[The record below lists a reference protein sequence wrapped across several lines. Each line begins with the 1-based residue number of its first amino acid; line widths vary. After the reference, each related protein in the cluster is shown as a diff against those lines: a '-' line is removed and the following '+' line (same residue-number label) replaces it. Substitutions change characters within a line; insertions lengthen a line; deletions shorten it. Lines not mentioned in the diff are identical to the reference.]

1 MIKNYITET
10 TDLQRL
16 VPELAND
23 TYLWSGQTNH
33 SGQGIEAFNYV
44 RQDLINKGY
53 NLRQLMTPL
62 ELSTTSAED
71 TINRLRWVVT
81 CTVTGTVILYGS
93 EDGTTWNTIQT
104 ETLSATG
111 TTSYIITQSYL
122 YYKIGGTATFTSE
135 LVDTT
140 FDGLIKYK
148 WIEFIFIN
156 AGKGTDNRYT
166 EYALY
171 FSKMYDDLLNKMKV
185 PTDTDE
191 DGEIDTT
198 KSSVI
203 DRTN

>member
-1 MIKNYITET
+1 MIKNYVTE

-23 TYLWSGQTNH
+23 VYLWTGQTDH
-33 SGQGIEAFNYV
+33 ASQGIEAFNYV
-44 RQDLINKGY
+44 RQDLINRGY
-53 NLRQLMTPL
+53 DLRQLMTPL
-62 ELSTTSAED
+62 TLSTTSAED

-81 CTVTGTVILYGS
+81 ATVTGTAILYGS
-93 EDGTTWNTIQT
+93 TDGTTWSTIQT
-104 ETLSATG
+104 ETISSAG
-111 TTSYIITQSYL
+111 TTSYVITQTYL

-140 FDGLIKYK
+140 FDSLIKYK

-156 AGKGTDNRYT
+156 AGKGENSRYT

-171 FSKMYDDLLNKMKV
+171 FSKMYDDLLNKMRIPV
-185 PTDTDE
+185 DTDS
-191 DGEIDTT
+191 DGETDTT

>member
-1 MIKNYITET
+1 MVKNYLTE

-23 TYLWSGQTNH
+23 VYLWTGQTDH
-33 SGQGIEAFNYV
+33 SAQGVEAFNYV

-53 NLRQLMTPL
+53 NLRQLMIPL
-62 ELSTTSAED
+62 TLSTTGVED

-81 CTVTGTVILYGS
+81 ATVIGTAIIYGS
-93 EDGTTWNTIQT
+93 SDNSTWTTIQT
-104 ETLSATG
+104 ETISATG
-111 TTSYIITQSYL
+111 VTSYLLSDAYK
-122 YYKIGGTATFTSE
+122 YYKVGGTATFTSE

-148 WIEFIFIN
+148 WIEFIMMN
-156 AGKGTDNRYT
+156 AGKGGDSKYT

-171 FSKMYDDLLNKMKV
+171 FSKMYDDLLNKMQIPV
-185 PTDTDE
+185 DTDA
-191 DGEIDTT
+191 DGEVDET

-203 DRTN
+203 DRLN

>member
-1 MIKNYITET
+1 MVKNYLTE

-23 TYLWSGQTNH
+23 VYLWTGQTDH
-33 SGQGIEAFNYV
+33 SAQGVEAFNYV

-53 NLRQLMTPL
+53 NLRQLMIPL
-62 ELSTTSAED
+62 TLSTTGVED

-81 CTVTGTVILYGS
+81 ATVTGTAIIYGS
-93 EDGTTWNTIQT
+93 SDNSTWTTIQT
-104 ETLSATG
+104 ETISATG
-111 TTSYIITQSYL
+111 VTSYLLSDAYK
-122 YYKIGGTATFTSE
+122 YYKVGGTATFTSE

-148 WIEFIFIN
+148 WIEFIMMN
-156 AGKGTDNRYT
+156 AGKGGDSKYT

-171 FSKMYDDLLNKMKV
+171 FSKMYDDLLNKMQIPV
-185 PTDTDE
+185 DTDA
-191 DGEIDTT
+191 DGEVDET

>member
-1 MIKNYITET
+1 MIKNHVIE

-23 TYLWSGQTNH
+23 TYLWANQTNH
-33 SGQGIEAFNYV
+33 SGQGVEAFNYV

-53 NLRQLMTPL
+53 NLRNVMTPL
-62 ELSTTSAED
+62 TLSTTSAQD
-71 TINRLRWVVT
+71 KINRLRWVATV
-81 CTVTGTVILYGS
+81 TVTGTIIIYGS
-93 EDGTTWNTIQT
+93 SDGLTWNTIQT
-104 ETLSATG
+104 TTISATG
-111 TTSYIITQSYL
+111 TTSYILPETYL
-122 YYKIGGTATFTSE
+122 YYKTGGTATFTSE

-171 FSKMYDDLLNKMKV
+171 FSKMYDELLNKMKV
-185 PTDTDE
+185 PTDTDA
-191 DGEIDTT
+191 DGEIDTI
-198 KSSVI
+198 KSGVI

>member
-1 MIKNYITET
+1 MIKNYVTE

-23 TYLWSGQTNH
+23 VYLWTGQTDH
-33 SGQGIEAFNYV
+33 ASQGIEAFNYV
-44 RQDLINKGY
+44 RQDLINRGY
-53 NLRQLMTPL
+53 DLRQLMTPL
-62 ELSTTSAED
+62 TLSTTSAED

-81 CTVTGTVILYGS
+81 ATVTGTAILYGS
-93 EDGTTWNTIQT
+93 TDGDTWNTIQT
-104 ETLSATG
+104 ETISSAG
-111 TTSYIITQSYL
+111 TTSYVIMQTYL

-156 AGKGTDNRYT
+156 AGKGENSRYT

-171 FSKMYDDLLNKMKV
+171 FSKMYDDLLNKMRIPV
-185 PTDTDE
+185 DTDS
-191 DGEIDTT
+191 DGETDTT

>member
-1 MIKNYITET
+1 MVKNYLTE

-23 TYLWSGQTNH
+23 VYLWTGQTDH
-33 SGQGIEAFNYV
+33 SAQGVEAFNYV

-53 NLRQLMTPL
+53 NLRQLMIPL
-62 ELSTTSAED
+62 TLSTTGVED

-81 CTVTGTVILYGS
+81 ATVIGTAIIYGS
-93 EDGTTWNTIQT
+93 SDNSTWTTIQT
-104 ETLSATG
+104 ETISATG
-111 TTSYIITQSYL
+111 VTSYLLSDAYK
-122 YYKIGGTATFTSE
+122 YYKVGGTATFTSE

-148 WIEFIFIN
+148 WIEFIMMN
-156 AGKGTDNRYT
+156 AGKGGDSKYT

-171 FSKMYDDLLNKMKV
+171 FSKMYDDLLNKMQIPV
-185 PTDTDE
+185 DTDA
-191 DGEIDTT
+191 DGEVDET

>member
-1 MIKNYITET
+1 MIKKHVIEA
-10 TDLQRL
+10 DLQSL

-23 TYLWSGQTNH
+23 VYLWTGQTDH
-33 SGQGIEAFNYV
+33 SASGTEAFNVV

-53 NLRQLMTPL
+53 NLRNVMIPL
-62 ELSTTSAED
+62 TLSTTGAED

-81 CTVTGTVILYGS
+81 ATGTGTIIIYGS
-93 EDGTTWNTIQT
+93 SDNSTWNTIQT
-104 ETLSATG
+104 TTLSATG
-111 TTSYIITQSYL
+111 TTSYILPETYL

-140 FDGLIKYK
+140 FDSLIKYK

-156 AGKGTDNRYT
+156 AGKGDSKYTD
-166 EYALY
+166 YALY
-171 FSKMYDDLLNKMKV
+171 FGKMYDDLLNRMKV
-185 PTDTDE
+185 PVDTDA
-191 DGEIDTT
+191 DGEIDAT

>member
-1 MIKNYITET
+1 MIKNHVIE

-23 TYLWSGQTNH
+23 TYLWANQTNH
-33 SGQGIEAFNYV
+33 SGQGVEAFNYV

-53 NLRQLMTPL
+53 NLRNVMTPL
-62 ELSTTSAED
+62 TLSTTSAED
-71 TINRLRWVVT
+71 KINRLRWVATV
-81 CTVTGTVILYGS
+81 TVTGTIIIYGS
-93 EDGTTWNTIQT
+93 ADGTTWNTIQT
-104 ETLSATG
+104 TTISATG
-111 TTSYIITQSYL
+111 TTSYILPETYL
-122 YYKIGGTATFTSE
+122 YYKTGGTATFTSE

-171 FSKMYDDLLNKMKV
+171 FSKMYDELLNKMKV
-185 PTDTDE
+185 PTDTDA

-198 KSSVI
+198 ISGVI

>member
-1 MIKNYITET
+1 MVKNYLTE

-23 TYLWSGQTNH
+23 VYLWTGQTNH
-33 SGQGIEAFNYV
+33 SAQGVEAFNYV
-44 RQDLINKGY
+44 RQDLINRGY
-53 NLRQLMTPL
+53 NLRQLMIPL
-62 ELSTTSAED
+62 TLSTTGVED

-81 CTVTGTVILYGS
+81 ATVIGTAIIYGS
-93 EDGTTWNTIQT
+93 SDNSTWTTIQT
-104 ETLSATG
+104 ETISATG
-111 TTSYIITQSYL
+111 VTSYLLSDAYK
-122 YYKIGGTATFTSE
+122 YYKVGGTATFTSE

-148 WIEFIFIN
+148 WIEFIMMN
-156 AGKGTDNRYT
+156 AGKGGDSKYT

-171 FSKMYDDLLNKMKV
+171 FSKMYDDLLNKMQIPV
-185 PTDTDE
+185 DTDA
-191 DGEIDTT
+191 DGEVDET

>member
-1 MIKNYITET
+1 MIKNYVTE

-23 TYLWSGQTNH
+23 VYLWTGQTDH
-33 SGQGIEAFNYV
+33 ASQGIEAFNYV
-44 RQDLINKGY
+44 RQDLINRGY
-53 NLRQLMTPL
+53 DLRQLMTPL
-62 ELSTTSAED
+62 TLTTESVED

-81 CTVTGTVILYGS
+81 ATVTGTAILYGS
-93 EDGTTWNTIQT
+93 TDGDTWSTIQT
-104 ETLSATG
+104 ETISSAG
-111 TTSYIITQSYL
+111 TTSYVITQTYT
-122 YYKIGGTATFTSE
+122 YYKVGGTATFTSE

-156 AGKGTDNRYT
+156 AGKGENSRYT

-171 FSKMYDDLLNKMKV
+171 FSKMYDDLLNKMRIPV
-185 PTDTDE
+185 DTDS
-191 DGEIDTT
+191 DGETDTT

>member
-1 MIKNYITET
+1 MIKNHVIE

-23 TYLWSGQTNH
+23 AYLWSGQTNH
-33 SGQGIEAFNYV
+33 SGQGVEAFNYV

-53 NLRQLMTPL
+53 NLRNVMTPL
-62 ELSTTSAED
+62 TLSTTSAED
-71 TINRLRWVVT
+71 KINRLRWVATV
-81 CTVTGTVILYGS
+81 TVTGTIIIYGS
-93 EDGTTWNTIQT
+93 SDGLTWNTIQT
-104 ETLSATG
+104 TTISATG
-111 TTSYIITQSYL
+111 TTSYILPETYL
-122 YYKIGGTATFTSE
+122 YYKTGGTATFTSE

-171 FSKMYDDLLNKMKV
+171 FSKMYDELLNKMKV
-185 PTDTDE
+185 PTDTDA
-191 DGEIDTT
+191 DGEIDTI
-198 KSSVI
+198 KSGVI

>member
-1 MIKNYITET
+1 MIKNYVTE

-23 TYLWSGQTNH
+23 VYLWTGQTDH
-33 SGQGIEAFNYV
+33 ASQGIEAFNYV
-44 RQDLINKGY
+44 RQDLINRGY
-53 NLRQLMTPL
+53 DLRQLMTPL
-62 ELSTTSAED
+62 TLSTTSAED

-81 CTVTGTVILYGS
+81 ATVTGTAILYGS
-93 EDGTTWNTIQT
+93 TDDTTWNTIQT
-104 ETLSATG
+104 ETISSAG
-111 TTSYIITQSYL
+111 TTSYVITQTYL

-156 AGKGTDNRYT
+156 AGKGENSRYT

-171 FSKMYDDLLNKMKV
+171 FSKMYDDLLNKMRIPV
-185 PTDTDE
+185 DTDS
-191 DGEIDTT
+191 DGETDTT

>member
-1 MIKNYITET
+1 MIKNHVIE

-23 TYLWSGQTNH
+23 TYLWANQTNH
-33 SGQGIEAFNYV
+33 SGQGVEAFNYV

-53 NLRQLMTPL
+53 NLRNVMTPVT
-62 ELSTTSAED
+62 LSTASAED
-71 TINRLRWVVT
+71 KINRLRWVATV
-81 CTVTGTVILYGS
+81 TVTGTIIIYGS
-93 EDGTTWNTIQT
+93 SDGTTWNTIQT
-104 ETLSATG
+104 TTISATG
-111 TTSYIITQSYL
+111 TTSYILPETYL
-122 YYKIGGTATFTSE
+122 YYKTDGTATFTSE

-171 FSKMYDDLLNKMKV
+171 FSKMYDELLNKMKV
-185 PTDTDE
+185 PTDTDA
-191 DGEIDTT
+191 DGEIETI
-198 KSSVI
+198 KSGVI